1 MAFDEVQYD
10 GVSIDDAKA
19 ARDTSHLI
27 FTCLYEVLKKEAY
40 IDLGGLEYGARVK
53 LLKDPAT
60 DFYAYDE
67 DAAWRKVSG
76 LVVQALRV
84 QATRNLAEFLSK
96 RLWEMGVGR
105 QVELDEDKFYILAGR
120 EV

>member
-1 MAFDEVQYD
+1 MAFGEVQYD
-10 GVSIDDAKA
+10 GVSIDDAKV

-53 LLKDPAT
+53 LLKDPAA

-67 DAAWRKVSG
+67 DAARRKVSG

-84 QATRNLAEFLSK
+84 QATRAEFLSK